1 MVLATIEHELAE
13 TGIDPSCLTFEIT
26 ETAAIV
32 NIQKARAFAERIAE
46 LGCSFALD
54 DFGAGFGS
62 FYYLKHLPFDVLK
75 IDGEFVRNLTDSVK
89 DQAVVKSL
97 ARIATELGKQTVAE
111 FVEDAETL
119 ELVRRYGVDFAQG
132 FHIGVP
138 EPVVRLAR
146 AHGARRMTALA
157 PSRAVPA
164 ARERPAPPSCSST
177 TTRASAW
184 RSRRCSR
191 RWAMTSSRPTR
202 GAPRCAPSWAGTS
215 R

>member
-1 MVLATIEHELAE
+1 M
-13 TGIDPSCLTFEIT
+13 
-26 ETAAIV
+26 

-46 LGCSFALD
+46 LGCGFALD

-138 EPVVRLAR
+138 QPV
-146 AHGARRMTALA
+146 
-157 PSRAVPA
+157 
-164 ARERPAPPSCSST
+164 
-177 TTRASAW
+177 SAW
-184 RSRRCSR
+184 LGQTVPV
-191 RWAMTSSRPTR
+191 A
-202 GAPRCAPSWAGTS
+202 
-215 R
+215 